1 MDIEWTYFNII
12 SSMQTENFQMYKLIL
27 EKADEPEMKLPIS
40 VES

>member
-1 MDIEWTYFNII
+1 
-12 SSMQTENFQMYKLIL
+12 MQTENFQMYKVIL